1 MKLLIC
7 DDDVAYVE
15 ALVKHFIS
23 ENPTHYEI
31 RAYSTLDGLMHDRG
45 TYDVG
50 ILGEQYLE
58 AYEKDDLEDVQI
70 AHPLL
75 LRAQE
80 GEDREGVESIYKYQS
95 MRSFKSQLAKTVGR
109 GNVGMSQAR
118 EHGESRVIGVFSPM
132 HHELQLPFALCL
144 SDWCGQR
151 EPVLFVNMEALS
163 VQPALMDVEGRRD
176 LLDLLYVVANRKE
189 TKVNLAEYICESEG
203 ISYIPPMNSP
213 TEVAYITGEQWM
225 SCGQKIRENFRGT
238 IVLLLDYMMQGF
250 EQVLSDC
257 DGLILLTKPGEYY
270 RKSMQAFR
278 NRFLEERKFRC
289 WMQQVSLPM
298 SAGATMEETYDL
310 GQMLRSKM
318 AQEIRKELQHVPYL
332 A

>member
-1 MKLLIC
+1 
-7 DDDVAYVE
+7 
-15 ALVKHFIS
+15 
-23 ENPTHYEI
+23 
-31 RAYSTLDGLMHDRG
+31 
-45 TYDVG
+45 
-50 ILGEQYLE
+50 
-58 AYEKDDLEDVQI
+58 
-70 AHPLL
+70 
-75 LRAQE
+75 
-80 GEDREGVESIYKYQS
+80 
-95 MRSFKSQLAKTVGR
+95 
-109 GNVGMSQAR
+109 
-118 EHGESRVIGVFSPM
+118 
-132 HHELQLPFALCL
+132 
-144 SDWCGQR
+144 
-151 EPVLFVNMEALS
+151 
-163 VQPALMDVEGRRD
+163 
-176 LLDLLYVVANRKE
+176 

-203 ISYIPPMNSP
+203 ISFIPPMNSP

-298 SAGATMEETYDL
+298 SAGASMEETYDL

>member
-15 ALVKHFIS
+15 ALVKHLVN
-23 ENPTHYEI
+23 ENPKLYEI
-31 RAYSTLDGLMHDRG
+31 RAYSTLSGLMHDHG
-45 TYDVG
+45 AYDVG
-50 ILGEQYLE
+50 ILGDQYLE
-58 AYEKDDLEDVQI
+58 AYVNSNLDDVQI
-70 AHPLL
+70 ASPLL
-75 LRAQE
+75 LRGQA
-80 GEDREGVESIYKYQS
+80 GEDRQGIESISKYQS
-95 MRSFKSQLAKTVGR
+95 MRSFKAQLAKACGR
-109 GNVGMSQAR
+109 GVIGMPQVVESGKSQ
-118 EHGESRVIGVFSPM
+118 VIGVFSPM

-151 EPVLFVNMEALS
+151 EPVLFVNMESLS
-163 VQPALMDVEGRRD
+163 VQSALMDVEGRRD
-176 LLDLLYVVANRKE
+176 LLDLLYVVANRK
-189 TKVNLAEYICESEG
+189 KNQVDLQEYICESEG

-225 SCGQKIRENFRGT
+225 NCGQKIRENFHGT
-238 IVLLLDYMMQGF
+238 IVLLLDHMMQGF
-250 EQVLSDC
+250 EQILSGC
-257 DGLILLTKPGEYY
+257 DGLILLTKPGAYY

-278 NRFLEERKFRC
+278 ERFLAERNFRC

-298 SAGATMEETYDL
+298 SAGMIMEETYDL

-318 AQEIRKELQHVPYL
+318 AQEIRKELQHVAYL